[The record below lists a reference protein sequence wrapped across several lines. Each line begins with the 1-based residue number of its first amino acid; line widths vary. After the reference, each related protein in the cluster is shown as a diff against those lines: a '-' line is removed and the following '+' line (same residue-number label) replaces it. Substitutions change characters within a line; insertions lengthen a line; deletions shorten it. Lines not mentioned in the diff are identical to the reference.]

1 MKHLIVIIL
10 LARIVFSQSG
20 ENQTF
25 KLQDG
30 TVIVGLVI
38 EETETA
44 FIIQTKY
51 GSVTLNKDELVR
63 TEYEIKLKTGETF
76 SGIKLS
82 ETDIII
88 KLDTKLGVLDIE
100 KSDILDMKESGQV
113 TKAGEKKAGPTTT
126 SYRRA
131 YSLSDMLFGT
141 GTRGSSEKD
150 IEFAMGEERL
160 IDTFFDPTAYVLDDG
175 TLYLSGLSFA
185 FGLSDKLQLSSRWF
199 DFFWGNFN
207 IRPKYMLFHKGNW
220 EKESALAIG
229 GHFHTYWKPNKVVWK
244 TGNVDVI
251 SKRNDIWDDDREWIS
266 VPDTTINYN
275 YGGYFPL
282 GSDIKGSTNHCS
294 DCDNDGLLDVVETD
308 DLDFMVE
315 FFTTYTFSKARK
327 GMRGRV
333 SSTVGAMV
341 QIPMSNRYKWSSG
354 ETIIPYRIFWGTDVD
369 ITPQLKMVGEAF
381 YDPFFLDL
389 NHRTDDDDCDFPSE
403 CIFGSN
409 YTYKTSETNE
419 ITEDDFHSVRPI
431 HFDFGFMYAVNEHF
445 RFGIHTQPYI
455 ISFYWKF

>member
-1 MKHLIVIIL
+1 MKYYHTIL
-10 LARIVFSQSG
+10 LIIFASLFAQD
-20 ENQTF
+20 QTF
-25 KLQDG
+25 NLQDG
-30 TVIVGLVI
+30 TVIVGSVQ
-38 EETETA
+38 EETETTY
-44 FIIQTKY
+44 IIATKY

-82 ETDIII
+82 ETDILI

-113 TKAGEKKAGPTTT
+113 TQDGEKKAGPTT

-131 YSLSDMLFGT
+131 YSLSDLLFGT

-185 FGLSDKLQLSSRWF
+185 FGLSDKLQISSRWF

-229 GHFHTYWKPNKVVWK
+229 GHLHTYWQPNKVVWQS
-244 TGNVDVI
+244 GEIDVDGCWN
-251 SKRNDIWDDDREWIS
+251 SDSDC
-266 VPDTTINYN
+266 PDSLF
-275 YGGYFPL
+275 YGGYFPI
-282 GSDIKGSTNHCS
+282 GATIESAHYYSED
-294 DCDNDGLLDVVETD
+294 DNDVQVENTD

-315 FFTTYTFSKARK
+315 LFSAYTFSKARK

-333 SSTVGAMV
+333 SSTVGASV
-341 QIPMSNRYKWSSG
+341 QIPINADVY
-354 ETIIPYRIFWGTDVD
+354 PHRIFASVD
-369 ITPQLKMVGEAF
+369 IDITRQLKMVGEVF

-389 NHRTDDDDCDFPSE
+389 YQRTNFEGPFTEHYAHKLSE
-403 CIFGSN
+403 SPVKKEAFNNI
-409 YTYKTSETNE
+409 
-419 ITEDDFHSVRPI
+419 RPI

-445 RFGIHTQPYI
+445 RFGIHNQIPI
-455 ISFYWKF
+455 IAIYWKF

>member
-1 MKHLIVIIL
+1 MKNILIIIL
-10 LARIVFSQSG
+10 LAGLIFSQSG
-20 ENQTF
+20 ENQSF

-30 TVIVGLVI
+30 TVIIGLVT
-38 EETETA
+38 EETEAT

-63 TEYEIKLKTGETF
+63 TEYEIKLKTGEII

-82 ETDIII
+82 ETDIVI

-100 KSDILDMKESGQV
+100 KSDILDIKESGQV
-113 TKAGEKKAGPTTT
+113 TETGEKKSGKTT
-126 SYRRA
+126 SYQRS
-131 YSLSDMLFGT
+131 YSLFDVLFGT
-141 GTRGSSEKD
+141 TSGSSAKD
-150 IEFAMGEERL
+150 IEFALGEERL

-229 GHFHTYWKPNKVVWK
+229 GHFHTYWQPNKVVWK
-244 TGNVDVI
+244 ADTVMVCIDGGDFNNCI
-251 SKRNDIWDDDREWIS
+251 SDKRH
-266 VPDTTINYN
+266 
-275 YGGYFPL
+275 YGGYFPI
-282 GSDIKGSTNHCS
+282 GATVKGTT
-294 DCDNDGLLDVVETD
+294 DYYDDKVLDVNQTE
-308 DLDFMVE
+308 DLDFMLE
-315 FFTTYTFSKARK
+315 FFTAYTFSKARK

-333 SSTVGAMV
+333 SSTVGAFV
-341 QIPMSNRYKWSSG
+341 QIPTNTDVY
-354 ETIIPYRIFWGTDVD
+354 PYRLFGSVDLD
-369 ITPQLKMVGEAF
+369 ITRQLKMVGEVF

-389 NHRTDDDDCDFPSE
+389 YQRTDFEGPFTPHYAYKVSE
-403 CIFGSN
+403 N
-409 YTYKTSETNE
+409 PVTK
-419 ITEDDFHSVRPI
+419 DDFNNIRPI

-445 RFGIHTQPYI
+445 RFGIHNQIPI
-455 ISFYWKF
+455 IAFYWKF